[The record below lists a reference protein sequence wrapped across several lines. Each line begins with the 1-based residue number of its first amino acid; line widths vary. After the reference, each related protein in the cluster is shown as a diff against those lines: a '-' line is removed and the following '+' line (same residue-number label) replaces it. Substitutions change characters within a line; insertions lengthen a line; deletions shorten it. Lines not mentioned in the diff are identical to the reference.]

1 MLLKYNI
8 WHHIDA
14 CVSGVALFSNKYRH
28 LTSSFKHANSVTIDC
43 HKCLNLNQQCSLLLV
58 REGGLL
64 GDVSRITAPYLFHK
78 DSEHD
83 IANRYIGTLEKLKFI
98 FCNVFLKT
106 TVKLLGGSVCL
117 KNPH

>member
-1 MLLKYNI
+1 MLKKYAI

-64 GDVSRITAPYLFHK
+64 GNVSRITAPYLFHK

-83 IANRYIGTLEKLKFI
+83 IANRYMETLEELYFVI
-98 FCNVFLKT
+98 SF
-106 TVKLLGGSVCL
+106 
-117 KNPH
+117 